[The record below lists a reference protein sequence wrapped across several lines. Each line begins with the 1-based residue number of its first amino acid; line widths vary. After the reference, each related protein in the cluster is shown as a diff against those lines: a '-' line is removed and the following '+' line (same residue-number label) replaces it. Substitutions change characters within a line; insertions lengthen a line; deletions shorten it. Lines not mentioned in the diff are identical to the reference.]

1 MIAGDATRTT
11 ITLAGTV
18 KKLIEFPGIEQQAHI
33 SLSGAE
39 YLYDEL
45 RVANIHKWPVGS
57 SVEVVITPR

>member
-1 MIAGDATRTT
+1 LIVSDATSTT

-18 KKLIEFPGIEQQAHI
+18 KKLIEFPGTAQQAHI

-57 SVEVVITPR
+57 SVEVVIKPR